1 MLRYLKLYKTLIIMN
16 FSLLSAYRANFINSA
31 VSSITWGLFSFL
43 TIFLLTSKTNS
54 LYGWS
59 RDELLVL
66 TGLYNIMIGLFHML
80 FSRNF
85 GRFSR
90 IVHLGDLDTILVKPI
105 DSQYLLSFWMIN
117 YTSIFRVIV
126 GTIFTFYML
135 NKVGTAL
142 SMANIIFGF
151 VFFICSIT
159 TLYSIWY
166 MVLTLII
173 WFTKLDNLLEI
184 LFDINGISRFPQEMF
199 KGISEYL
206 FLFLLPLT
214 LIIVTP
220 AQILLSKI
228 NYLNIVLLLTFAVAL
243 LTASRI
249 FWRFALRYYTSASS

>member
-1 MLRYLKLYKTLIIMN
+1 MLRYLKLYKTLTIMN

-31 VSSITWGLFSFL
+31 ISSMTWGLFSFL
-43 TIFLLTSKTNS
+43 TIFLLTSKANS

-59 RDELLVL
+59 RDEILVL

-105 DSQYLLSFWMIN
+105 DSQYLLSFWLIN
-117 YTSIFRVIV
+117 YTSIFRVAV
-126 GTIFTFYML
+126 GIIFTFYML
-135 NKVGTAL
+135 SKIGAVLNL
-142 SMANIIFGF
+142 ANIIFGF
-151 VFFICSIT
+151 LFFICSII

-166 MVLTLII
+166 MVCTLII

-184 LFDINGISRFPQEMF
+184 LYDINGISRFPQEMF

-228 NYLNIVLLLTFAVAL
+228 NFLNILLLISLAILL

-249 FWRFALRYYTSASS
+249 FWRFSLKYYTSASS